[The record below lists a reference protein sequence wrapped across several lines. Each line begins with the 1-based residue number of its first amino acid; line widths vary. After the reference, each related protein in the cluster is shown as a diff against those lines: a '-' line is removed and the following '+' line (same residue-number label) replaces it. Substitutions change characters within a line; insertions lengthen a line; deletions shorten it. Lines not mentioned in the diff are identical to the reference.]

1 MVDQSA
7 RLFLCACCRIQVLVC
22 RQCDRGQRYC
32 ADGCADI
39 TYVATSEG
47 WLYLAVVM
55 DLASR
60 RIVGWSMN
68 SRIAAELV
76 CEALKSAYWQRKPPT
91 GLIMHSD
98 RGSQY
103 ASDRHSSLIKDY
115 QMVQSMSRRADC
127 WDNAAM
133 ESFFKTLKVE
143 RIYQVRYKTRAQAR
157 RDIVDWIEGFYN
169 RQRMHSSIGYRTP
182 AEVETQLLAA

>member
-1 MVDQSA
+1 M
-7 RLFLCACCRIQVLVC
+7 
-22 RQCDRGQRYC
+22 
-32 ADGCADI
+32 ADI

-60 RIVGWSMN
+60 RIVGVGWSMN
-68 SRIAAELV
+68 SRITAELV
-76 CEALKSAYWQRKPPT
+76 CEALKSAYWRRKSPA

-103 ASDRHSSLIKDY
+103 ASDRHRGLIKDY

-127 WDNAAM
+127 WDAAIPCPAPSDLFCCSARTSATPRIQSANA
-133 ESFFKTLKVE
+133 
-143 RIYQVRYKTRAQAR
+143 
-157 RDIVDWIEGFYN
+157 D
-169 RQRMHSSIGYRTP
+169 
-182 AEVETQLLAA
+182 